1 MNKNN
6 KAEVVFAEELKYI
19 QSSGIKAFTLNCF
32 KELTADYFWDF
43 TASSSQK
50 HHPKVSN
57 KKHGIVIHTKL
68 CVWWGRKL
76 ADNFGVKDLDVITSA
91 LLLHDLQKFGKKLD
105 ENNKP
110 TLAEYWGT
118 HGPLLAV
125 QIESLYK
132 DVSINDNIKPH
143 VAAIIACVALH
154 MGRFTNE
161 KLSSPWKKEYFDD
174 GRPFEETEE
183 QLIQIVQLADYCAS
197 RKCDEKMEKLDK
209 YIDWSNNEKKS

>member
-6 KAEVVFAEELKYI
+6 KAELVFAEELKYI

-105 ENNKP
+105 ENNAIRVG
-110 TLAEYWGT
+110 TLGKGICRRTGSLVEVGYNNLLNEFIHDGNE
-118 HGPLLAV
+118 PLLISFQAINRSGST
-125 QIESLYK
+125 QLYR
-132 DVSINDNIKPH
+132 
-143 VAAIIACVALH
+143 IICV
-154 MGRFTNE
+154 FDIWEEEENE
-161 KLSSPWKKEYFDD
+161 
-174 GRPFEETEE
+174 
-183 QLIQIVQLADYCAS
+183 
-197 RKCDEKMEKLDK
+197 
-209 YIDWSNNEKKS
+209 